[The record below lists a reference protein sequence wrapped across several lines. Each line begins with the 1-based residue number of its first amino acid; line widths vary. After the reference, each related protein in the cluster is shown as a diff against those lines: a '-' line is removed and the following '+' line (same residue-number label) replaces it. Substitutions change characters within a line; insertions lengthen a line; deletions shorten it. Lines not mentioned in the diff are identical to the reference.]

1 MYATET
7 LEILDRIQACGS
19 RDELARVFGDAVSG
33 FGFFASCI
41 SQYAVLDGLDR
52 IVVLLDGLPDHV
64 AERLV
69 APEAGQNPISQR
81 ARESD
86 DPFCWHDLGDAL
98 KHSPLMVQ
106 VMSEG
111 FADGF
116 CIPVRMPVGGRGLVS
131 LLSRSQISLSADDRL
146 SLRAMAH
153 AAHQQVLHLLPEA
166 AKSARLTAREREVL
180 RWTAAGKTADATA
193 GILSISVRTVEYHLL
208 NAARK
213 LNTANRTHTVVEAL
227 RSRQLSI

>member
-1 MYATET
+1 VYATET
-7 LEILDRIQACGS
+7 LEILDQIQACRS
-19 RDELARVFGDAVSG
+19 RDELARVFGDAVAG
-33 FGFFASCI
+33 FGFAASCI

-52 IVVLLDGLPDHV
+52 IVVLLDGLPEHV

-81 ARESD
+81 ALETD
-86 DPFCWHDLGDAL
+86 EPFCWHDLADAL
-98 KHSPLMVQ
+98 KHSPLLVQ
-106 VMSEG
+106 ATADG
-111 FADGF
+111 FVDGF

-131 LLSRSQISLSADDRL
+131 LLSQGSVRLTAEDRL
-146 SLRAMAH
+146 ALRAMAH

-166 AKSARLTAREREVL
+166 SKSARLTAREREVL